1 MVTPNFQVLIPN
13 FKCIH
18 FHSHK
23 PQQTPKFKEFN
34 LQTLM
39 GSRNEYNFL
48 TWESGNCW
56 SLGFENVRCCY
67 NLHLCCCHN
76 NEHSKLLGPSL
87 NLNIITFN
95 GCMILIQSASF
106 LLLTKWTFVTW
117 RKQKKKGAISSNN
130 NTFTSSSNAHNVKA
144 SCKFALVQ

>member
-1 MVTPNFQVLIPN
+1 VTPNFQVLIPN

-56 SLGFENVRCCY
+56 SQGFENVRCCY
-67 NLHLCCCHN
+67 NLHPCCCHN

-95 GCMILIQSASF
+95 GCMILIESAKLPTSNQMD
-106 LLLTKWTFVTW
+106 LCDMKETKE
-117 RKQKKKGAISSNN
+117 KKSN
-130 NTFTSSSNAHNVKA
+130 F
-144 SCKFALVQ
+144 